1 MHMSNKEK
9 LLSYS
14 LAILKD
20 GDFHDELAP
29 AITNYATLL
38 FSLAEIDQLKD
49 NQRNHIVT
57 DRGSAI
63 GTYWAA
69 QCVKEIFRTQRFVK
83 GLNAAIND
91 IKKANPGKKVQIL
104 YAGTGPFAA
113 LALPIMATSLPSDV
127 QFTLL
132 EINHESFTK
141 LLHILTELE
150 FNEFVNH
157 LEIADVSTWQTDQ
170 HFDIVLS
177 ETMNRALIKEPQVS
191 IMLNLASQLQANTI
205 FIPQEIKVLV
215 SAKRPNEA
223 NKTNIAELIC
233 LNRDFMVQLISKN
246 PDRKWDFET
255 HEIRFDPNDSLYFE
269 TEIIVYDQYKL
280 VGNDCSLNFSEPI
293 RLAPNNKSE
302 RISFK
307 YTTNSKPGFEYVML
321 CPKI

>member
-1 MHMSNKEK
+1 MHMSKKET

-38 FSLAEIDQLKD
+38 FSLAQLDQAAES
-49 NQRNHIVT
+49 QRNHMST
-57 DRGSAI
+57 DNGSAI

-83 GLNAAIND
+83 GLNAAID
-91 IKKANPGKKVQIL
+91 DVKKANSGKTVQVL

-113 LALPIMATSLPSDV
+113 LALPIMATHLPTDV

-132 EINHESFTK
+132 EINPESYAK
-141 LLHILTELE
+141 LLHVLTELE
-150 FNEFVNH
+150 FNEYVNH
-157 LEIADVSTWQTDQ
+157 LEIADASSWQTDQ

-223 NKTNIAELIC
+223 NKTNIA
-233 LNRDFMVQLISKN
+233 QLISFNSAFMLQLIRKN

-255 HEIRFDPNDSLYFE
+255 HEVQFDPNDRLYFE

-302 RISFK
+302 KISFK
-307 YTTNSKPGFEYVML
+307 YTTNSKPGFEYVLL
-321 CPKI
+321 CPKS